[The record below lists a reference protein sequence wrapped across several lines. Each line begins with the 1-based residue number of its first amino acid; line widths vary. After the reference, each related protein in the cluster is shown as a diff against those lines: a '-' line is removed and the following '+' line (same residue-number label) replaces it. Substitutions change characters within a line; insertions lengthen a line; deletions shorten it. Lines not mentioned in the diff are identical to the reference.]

1 MASKL
6 IFNRKRFFLV
16 LFSFI
21 IQCILGFFFGHQYD
35 MGIFLTSGYIVAKGD
50 VPYGLFPASQIFNH
64 QGFFEILPGLG
75 YPPPWGLFLGLVY
88 LIVYKPTS
96 NIFVYNLAVKIPGIL
111 ANIGLAF
118 IMEKIAIQEGIDKI
132 NSNRIFHFFLFNPYF
147 IYISAVWGQFD
158 SVVIMLVILA
168 INYLLHCKW
177 IKSSV
182 FVALATSLKIIP
194 LLLFPMYLFY
204 LRRNHKSLSSIKFVS
219 TFVAANIILS
229 YLPFKILN
237 WDPGILINNLDFHF
251 NRAGCFTLFNI
262 FDLLYGREKF
272 PHGLEF
278 LGYLWIP
285 ALVFLYYGLS
295 KTKLE
300 NRIDLLR
307 WTSSII
313 FITILTRSWVSEQN
327 IILLIPLMILPTLFY
342 NKNWKTISLTWI
354 LPLIFSI
361 INTSPFQMFFLI
373 SPRPLAFIRDLDI
386 FMKFPRLL
394 LKFLIVIPWQFLG
407 WTYIIKSIRDS
418 KKYAK

>member
-1 MASKL
+1 M

-21 IQCILGFFFGHQYD
+21 IQCILGLFLGHQYD
-35 MGIFLTSGYIVAKGD
+35 MGIFLTSGYIVANGNA
-50 VPYGLFPASQIFNH
+50 PYGLFSTSPIFDH

-88 LIVYKPTS
+88 LIVYKSTS

-118 IMEKIAIQEGIDKI
+118 IMEKIANQEGIDKI

-168 INYLLHCKW
+168 IDYLLYCKW
-177 IKSSV
+177 IKSSLLI
-182 FVALATSLKIIP
+182 ALATSLKIIP
-194 LLLFPMYLFY
+194 LLLFPMYLIF
-204 LRRNHKSLSSIKFVS
+204 LKRNHESSSSIKFFL
-219 TFVAANIILS
+219 TFVVAFISLS
-229 YLPFKILN
+229 YLPFRIFDWDLN
-237 WDPGILINNLDFHF
+237 IIISNLDFHF
-251 NRAGCFTLFNI
+251 IRAGCFTFFNI
-262 FDLLYGREKF
+262 FDLLSGMEKL
-272 PHGLEF
+272 PPELEF

-300 NRIDLLR
+300 NRIDLFR
-307 WTSSII
+307 WASSII

-327 IILLIPLMILPTLFY
+327 IILLIPLIILPTLVY
-342 NKNWKTISLTWI
+342 DKNWKIISLAWI
-354 LPLIFSI
+354 LPSIFSI

-373 SPRPLAFIRDLDI
+373 SSRPLTFIRELDRI
-386 FMKFPRLL
+386 VKFPRLL
-394 LKFLIVIPWQFLG
+394 LKFLIMIPWQVLG
-407 WTYIIKSIRDS
+407 WTYIIKLVKDS

>member
-1 MASKL
+1 
-6 IFNRKRFFLV
+6 
-16 LFSFI
+16 
-21 IQCILGFFFGHQYD
+21 
-35 MGIFLTSGYIVAKGD
+35 MGIFLTSGYIVANGD
-50 VPYGLFPASQIFNH
+50 APYGLFPASQIFDH
-64 QGFFEILPGLG
+64 QGFFEVLPGLG

-88 LIVYKPTS
+88 LIVYKSTS

-118 IMEKIAIQEGIDKI
+118 IMEKIAIQEGIKRI

-168 INYLLHCKW
+168 INYLLYCKW
-177 IKSSV
+177 IKSSLLI
-182 FVALATSLKIIP
+182 ALATSLKIIP
-194 LLLFPMYLFY
+194 LLLFPMYLIF
-204 LRRNHKSLSSIKFVS
+204 LRRNHKSLSGIKFVS
-219 TFVAANIILS
+219 TYMAALIVLS

-237 WDPGILINNLDFHF
+237 WDPGIIISNLDFHF
-251 NRAGCFTLFNI
+251 NRVGCFTFFNF
-262 FDLLYGREKF
+262 FDLLFSKEKI
-272 PHGLEF
+272 PPGLEF

-300 NRIDLLR
+300 NRIDLFR
-307 WTSSII
+307 WASSII

-327 IILLIPLMILPTLFY
+327 IILLIPLIILPTLVF
-342 NKNWKTISLTWI
+342 NKNWKIISLVWI

-373 SPRPLAFIRDLDI
+373 SSRPLTFIRELDKI
-386 FMKFPRLL
+386 VKFPRLL

-407 WTYIIKSIRDS
+407 WTYIIKSIKDS